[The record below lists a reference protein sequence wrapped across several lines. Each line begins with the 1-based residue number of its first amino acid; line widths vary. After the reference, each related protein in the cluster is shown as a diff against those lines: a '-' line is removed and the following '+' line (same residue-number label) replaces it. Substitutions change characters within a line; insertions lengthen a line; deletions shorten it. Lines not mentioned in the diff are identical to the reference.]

1 MYKSIYV
8 PVDNSDHSN
17 RAVACALGLGKAYSA
32 KLVGCHVYAAKLHDY
47 RFRQMEYTLPE
58 EYIDEVELE
67 RQRKIHDSLIT
78 MGLKL
83 ISDSYLDGMSRLC
96 GESGLAFE
104 PRMMDGKHHI
114 EILKDLAGSQHDL
127 VVIGALGIGRARD
140 SVIGSVCERVARQS
154 DRDVWVVKHVP
165 DPTEAERDTI
175 LVGMDGSPQSFGALM
190 TAIDLARTFGK
201 KVETIAVYDPY
212 LHYSVFNGIVNV
224 LTEQAAK
231 VFRFEEQNQLHE
243 EIIDTGLAQIYQ
255 SHLEVGERMA
265 SEAGI
270 AIKKTLLDGKPF
282 QKILDHARKTNP
294 WLIVM
299 GRIGVHSPKDE
310 TGLGSNAENVLR
322 AAACDV
328 LLSTRVEVP
337 RLDVRAE
344 ETVRWTPEAEARMT
358 HVPEQVKGIA
368 RTGVLRLALEKGHSV
383 ITNAVIDEAMDR
395 FMPKSA
401 SAATKA
407 LAEAVALERAKSG
420 PVSMCRACGVTA
432 TQSGAVK
439 CTVCGATDFEVIS
452 QEMIERIAAV
462 EGGLQ
467 EETTYDGRKLRWSE
481 EARKG
486 LWTMKNAYQR
496 RRVKARVEKRA
507 RMKKLDAITLD
518 FARQV
523 IEEETGAPLEI
534 QVPSAVPTGTSG
546 APKASPAGAE
556 RGEGV
561 PASDGDGGSGG
572 AKPPGLSNESKL
584 IARDDRKNPLI
595 SIFDWTSEAV
605 QRVFRVPAGFMRNQT
620 QERIEELARERTAS
634 VIDLAL
640 VEEGIEIGKRMM
652 AEMIANYPSPGKSP
666 APPVPTGPS
675 VAPSSAPAEVR
686 DAVRNV
692 VPAGNGSGYLNEVSP
707 LTVRNE

>member
-8 PVDNSDHSN
+8 PVDNSDYSN

-140 SVIGSVCERVARQS
+140 SVIGSVSERVARQS

-165 DPTEAERDTI
+165 EPGEAERDTI
-175 LVGMDGSPQSFGALM
+175 LVGVDGSPQSFGALM
-190 TAIDLARTFGK
+190 TAVDLARTFGK
-201 KVETIAVYDPY
+201 KVEAIAVYDPY

-255 SHLEVGERMA
+255 SHLEVGERMG

-294 WLIVM
+294 WLIVL

-310 TGLGSNAENVLR
+310 TGLGSNVENVLR
-322 AAACDV
+322 AA
-328 LLSTRVEVP
+328 LLRCPPLHAP
-337 RLDVRAE
+337 RGTTPRRAGGGDRSMDARGRAAHDARARAGQGNRPHRGASSRAREGPFGDHERGDRRSDGSVHAE
-344 ETVRWTPEAEARMT
+344 ERVGRHEGAGR
-358 HVPEQVKGIA
+358 G
-368 RTGVLRLALEKGHSV
+368 RGS
-383 ITNAVIDEAMDR
+383 
-395 FMPKSA
+395 
-401 SAATKA
+401 
-407 LAEAVALERAKSG
+407 RAG
-420 PVSMCRACGVTA
+420 
-432 TQSGAVK
+432 
-439 CTVCGATDFEVIS
+439 
-452 QEMIERIAAV
+452 
-462 EGGLQ
+462 
-467 EETTYDGRKLRWSE
+467 
-481 EARKG
+481 
-486 LWTMKNAYQR
+486 
-496 RRVKARVEKRA
+496 
-507 RMKKLDAITLD
+507 
-518 FARQV
+518 
-523 IEEETGAPLEI
+523 
-534 QVPSAVPTGTSG
+534 
-546 APKASPAGAE
+546 
-556 RGEGV
+556 
-561 PASDGDGGSGG
+561 
-572 AKPPGLSNESKL
+572 
-584 IARDDRKNPLI
+584 
-595 SIFDWTSEAV
+595 
-605 QRVFRVPAGFMRNQT
+605 
-620 QERIEELARERTAS
+620 
-634 VIDLAL
+634 
-640 VEEGIEIGKRMM
+640 
-652 AEMIANYPSPGKSP
+652 
-666 APPVPTGPS
+666 
-675 VAPSSAPAEVR
+675 EVR
-686 DAVRNV
+686 PRVDVPGVRRHGDA
-692 VPAGNGSGYLNEVSP
+692 E
-707 LTVRNE
+707 